1 MLFSNGRNTTIK
13 KVSIPKYILQKSR
26 ILKKIKMSS
35 STFHRACL
43 INVNVIE
50 GEIILHAV
58 FKHIFV
64 FTNKFI
70 SRVSLYDSISF
81 ALSENVKIN
90 RYKHLHFV
98 KTNHT
103 QSHYSNSKGNH
114 HLEVV

>member
-1 MLFSNGRNTTIK
+1 
-13 KVSIPKYILQKSR
+13 
-26 ILKKIKMSS
+26 MSS
-35 STFHRACL
+35 STLHRACPN
-43 INVNVIE
+43 NVNVIE

-70 SRVSLYDSISF
+70 SRVSLFDSISF

-98 KTNHT
+98 KINRT
-103 QSHYSNSKGNH
+103 QSHYSHSKGNR
-114 HLEVV
+114 HLVVV